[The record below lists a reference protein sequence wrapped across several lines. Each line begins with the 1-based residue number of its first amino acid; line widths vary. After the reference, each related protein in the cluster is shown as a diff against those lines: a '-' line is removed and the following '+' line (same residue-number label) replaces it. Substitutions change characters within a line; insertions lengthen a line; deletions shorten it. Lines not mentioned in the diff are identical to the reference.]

1 LKAFDASLK
10 RYVKV
15 ALQPRLAMWTV
26 ACDAQFQW
34 TVYRVC

>member
-15 ALQPRLAMWTV
+15 ARQSRLAMWTV
-26 ACDAQFQW
+26 LCL
-34 TVYRVC
+34 